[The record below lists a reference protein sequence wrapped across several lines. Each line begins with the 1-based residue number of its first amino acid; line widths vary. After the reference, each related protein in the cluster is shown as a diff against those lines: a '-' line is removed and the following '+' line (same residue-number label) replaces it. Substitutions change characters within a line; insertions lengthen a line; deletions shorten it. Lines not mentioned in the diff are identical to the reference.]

1 MGADHFLAALDS
13 AEMGVGTHGEN
24 MAATGAAI
32 ALEMQAGGKTLKVS
46 GGEAVAMEF
55 TNLAVRTDFGPLP
68 RIIFA
73 LLKNILEKD
82 ANKTY
87 HGAHV
92 LGGQCPRM

>member
-13 AEMGVGTHGEN
+13 AKMGVGAHGED

-32 ALEMQAGGKTLKVS
+32 TLEMQEGGEALKVS

-55 TNLAVRTDFGPLP
+55 VNLAVRTDCGPLP

-73 LLKNILEKD
+73 LLKNILEKN

-92 LGGQCPRM
+92 LGGQCPRL